1 LDIGA
6 FEDFPSHTLP
16 GFTQRL
22 TQWLPGLSQHRCGV
36 GEPGGFLL
44 RLDEGTWIGHILE
57 HVVLELQSLAGM
69 RTGFGKTRQ
78 VKEGSGIYKMAFRTR
93 NEGVGRAALDYA
105 RQLVLAAVSDTP
117 FDVDAVV
124 IELTDM
130 VDSLCL
136 GPSTSCIVDAAGE
149 QRIPFI
155 RLTDGN
161 LVQLG
166 QGARQRRIWTAETD
180 RTSAIAEYISG
191 DKDLTKTL
199 LSSCG
204 VPVPSGRIVE
214 NAEEAWE
221 EAQDLGLPVVI
232 KPVDG
237 NHGRG
242 VSIELSTKE
251 HIEQAF
257 ELALRHGRE
266 VIVERFIPGNEH
278 RLLVVGGKVVA
289 AAKGESAWVVG
300 DGVSSIMEL
309 VDSQLNTDSRR
320 GHGEDFPLNRIHA
333 DQDSAIRLELE
344 RQGFDPHSVPQQ
356 GQEVLIQR
364 NGNVA
369 IDCTDEVHPDIAD
382 LAVLATQVVGLDIA
396 GVDLVVEDVA
406 KPMVEQGG
414 AIVEVNAGPGLLTH
428 LKPALGYPRPVG
440 TAIISHLFPN
450 KDRGRIPLVGIA
462 GTDHT
467 SDIAR
472 LVAWLLRLQGERVG
486 LACRE
491 GLYLDRRLV
500 SARNSVN
507 FDAGQRLLMNRT
519 VSAVVIESDAPAI
532 LKEGLPYDK
541 CTIAVVTDVRGAE
554 SLGEFYIS
562 EESQVF
568 DVLRTLVDV
577 VLPDGFA
584 VLNAAEPQVAE
595 MASLCDGTVIFYDE
609 SEQSTVIHE
618 QLQKGERAVF
628 VREGQVVL
636 AQGQDEQILNAQ
648 GGLRLSGAGVLAE
661 KVVLPAVAT
670 TWALGLSLEL
680 IRAGIETFE
689 TEQAAEKTRAH

>member
-242 VSIELSTKE
+242 VSI
-251 HIEQAF
+251 
-257 ELALRHGRE
+257 
-266 VIVERFIPGNEH
+266 
-278 RLLVVGGKVVA
+278 
-289 AAKGESAWVVG
+289 
-300 DGVSSIMEL
+300 
-309 VDSQLNTDSRR
+309 
-320 GHGEDFPLNRIHA
+320 
-333 DQDSAIRLELE
+333 
-344 RQGFDPHSVPQQ
+344 
-356 GQEVLIQR
+356 
-364 NGNVA
+364 
-369 IDCTDEVHPDIAD
+369 
-382 LAVLATQVVGLDIA
+382 
-396 GVDLVVEDVA
+396 
-406 KPMVEQGG
+406 
-414 AIVEVNAGPGLLTH
+414 
-428 LKPALGYPRPVG
+428 
-440 TAIISHLFPN
+440 
-450 KDRGRIPLVGIA
+450 
-462 GTDHT
+462 
-467 SDIAR
+467 
-472 LVAWLLRLQGERVG
+472 
-486 LACRE
+486 
-491 GLYLDRRLV
+491 
-500 SARNSVN
+500 
-507 FDAGQRLLMNRT
+507 
-519 VSAVVIESDAPAI
+519 
-532 LKEGLPYDK
+532 
-541 CTIAVVTDVRGAE
+541 
-554 SLGEFYIS
+554 
-562 EESQVF
+562 
-568 DVLRTLVDV
+568 
-577 VLPDGFA
+577 
-584 VLNAAEPQVAE
+584 
-595 MASLCDGTVIFYDE
+595 
-609 SEQSTVIHE
+609 
-618 QLQKGERAVF
+618 
-628 VREGQVVL
+628 
-636 AQGQDEQILNAQ
+636 
-648 GGLRLSGAGVLAE
+648 
-661 KVVLPAVAT
+661 
-670 TWALGLSLEL
+670 
-680 IRAGIETFE
+680 
-689 TEQAAEKTRAH
+689 